1 MLHVQTRV
9 TSTLVTKPERDHPH
23 DPILDVIAEFSET
36 FSFIRTRW
44 TEFTEQLHP
53 ELSGGSI
60 FVLQVILKKGPITAT
75 EIGHRLRMDKAMI
88 SRQVALLRK
97 LELVDAQAA
106 AEDRRVTLLT
116 GTELARTRLDE
127 VRSQMSEQYR
137 QRFAD
142 WGAEDIVQLRD
153 LLRRFNGSAD
163 FFEDSASPSA
173 RCTPGHVA
181 QDPASS

>member
-1 MLHVQTRV
+1 MTR
-9 TSTLVTKPERDHPH
+9 PERDHPH
-23 DPILDVIAEFSET
+23 DPILGVIAEFTET

-44 TEFTEQLHP
+44 TEFTQQLHP

-97 LELVDAQAA
+97 LGLVDTQPA
-106 AEDRRVTLLT
+106 AEDRRVALLT
-116 GTELARTRLDE
+116 GTELAHTRLSE

-137 QRFAD
+137 QRFAG
-142 WGAEDIVQLRD
+142 WEVEDIVQLRD
-153 LLRRFNGSAD
+153 LLHRFNGSAE
-163 FFEDSASPSA
+163 FFEDPASPSA
-173 RCTPGHVA
+173 RGTPGHA
-181 QDPASS
+181 GQDPAPA